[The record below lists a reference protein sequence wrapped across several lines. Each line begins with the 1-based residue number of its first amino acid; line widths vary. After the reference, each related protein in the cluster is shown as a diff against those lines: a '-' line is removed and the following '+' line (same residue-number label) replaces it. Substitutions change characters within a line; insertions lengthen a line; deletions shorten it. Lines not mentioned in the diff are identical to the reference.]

1 MENYMETR
9 DHKTL
14 FTMRY
19 SDLALMPDIEP
30 SIPKTLDELRKRNNL
45 LQFAVPY
52 DTDEIP
58 EL

>member
-1 MENYMETR
+1 MEDCMETR

-19 SDLALMPDIEP
+19 SDVTLMPDIEP

-45 LQFAVPY
+45 LQFALPY

-58 EL
+58 EI

>member
-1 MENYMETR
+1 METK

-19 SDLALMPDIEP
+19 SDVSLMPDIEP

-45 LQFAVPY
+45 LQFALPY

-58 EL
+58 EI

>member
-1 MENYMETR
+1 MENR

-30 SIPKTLDELRKRNNL
+30 SIPKTLDELRKIDSL
-45 LQFAVPY
+45 LAFALPY
-52 DTDEIP
+52 DTYEIP
-58 EL
+58 EI

>member
-1 MENYMETR
+1 MENK

-19 SDLALMPDIEP
+19 SDVSLMPDIEP
-30 SIPKTLDELRKRNNL
+30 GTPKTLDELRKRNDL
-45 LQFAVPY
+45 LQFALPY

-58 EL
+58 EI

>member
-1 MENYMETR
+1 METR

-19 SDLALMPDIEP
+19 SDSSLMPDIEP
-30 SIPKTLDELRKRNNL
+30 SIPKTLEELRKMDNWL
-45 LQFAVPY
+45 AFALPY

-58 EL
+58 EI

>member
-1 MENYMETR
+1 MENR

-19 SDLALMPDIEP
+19 SDLSLMPDIEP
-30 SIPKTLDELRKRNNL
+30 SIPKTLDELRKMDNL
-45 LQFAVPY
+45 LAFALPY

-58 EL
+58 EI

>member
-1 MENYMETR
+1 MEYDMENR

-19 SDLALMPDIEP
+19 GDLALMPDIEP
-30 SIPKTLDELRKRNNL
+30 SIPKTLDELRKMDNL
-45 LQFAVPY
+45 LAFALPY

>member
-1 MENYMETR
+1 MENR

-14 FTMRY
+14 FTTRY
-19 SDLALMPDIEP
+19 SDVALMPDIEP
-30 SIPKTLDELRKRNNL
+30 SIPKTLDELRKRSNL
-45 LQFAVPY
+45 LQFALPY

>member
-1 MENYMETR
+1 MEYDMETR

-19 SDLALMPDIEP
+19 SDSSLMPDIEP
-30 SIPKTLDELRKRNNL
+30 SIPKTLEELRKMDNL
-45 LQFAVPY
+45 LAFALPY

-58 EL
+58 EI

>member
-1 MENYMETR
+1 MEDDMENR

-30 SIPKTLDELRKRNNL
+30 SIPKTLDELRKMDNL
-45 LQFAVPY
+45 LQFALPY

>member
-1 MENYMETR
+1 MEYDMENR

-45 LQFAVPY
+45 LQFALPY

>member
-1 MENYMETR
+1 METR

-19 SDLALMPDIEP
+19 SDFSLMPDIEP
-30 SIPKTLDELRKRNNL
+30 SIPKTLEELRKMDNL
-45 LQFAVPY
+45 LAFALPY

>member
-1 MENYMETR
+1 MEDDMENR

-14 FTMRY
+14 FTTRY
-19 SDLALMPDIEP
+19 SDVALMPDIEP
-30 SIPKTLDELRKRNNL
+30 SIPKTLDELRKRSNL
-45 LQFAVPY
+45 LQFALPY

>member
-1 MENYMETR
+1 MEDDMETR

-19 SDLALMPDIEP
+19 SDVTLMPDIEP

-45 LQFAVPY
+45 LQFALPY

-58 EL
+58 EI